1 MWSQRL
7 TYFLKTLLLVLPFL
21 GIGFA
26 YADSHSQD
34 TKSLYTRL
42 GGLQPISVVV
52 SDFIDVIVVDD
63 TLNANPAIDA
73 ARKVVPAPYLKYQ
86 VTAMVCNATGGS
98 CKYQGR
104 SMKDAHGHLNI
115 SEKDWLQMEGG
126 LAERG
131 TGQTWRAGKR
141 TARADGNCRLDQRR
155 YCYSALIS
163 ISGC

>member
-1 MWSQRL
+1 MWSHRL
-7 TYFLKTLLLVLPFL
+7 TFFLKTLLLALPFL
-21 GIGFA
+21 SIGFA
-26 YADSHSQD
+26 YADSHSKD
-34 TKSLYTRL
+34 SKSLYTRL

-104 SMKDAHGHLNI
+104 SMKDAHVHLNI
-115 SEKDWLQMEGG
+115 SEKDWQQMEILLKGVLDKHG
-126 LAERG
+126 VPEKEQQELMEIVGSTKADIV
-131 TGQTWRAGKR
+131 
-141 TARADGNCRLDQRR
+141 TAP
-155 YCYSALIS
+155 
-163 ISGC
+163 